1 MQFLLKLQWHFHQ
14 NRMNNPKTGIESQK
28 ISITKII
35 FGKIKARSITLPDF
49 KLYYRAIVI
58 KAVWFWYKNRHTDQR
73 NRLESKPMNMWLMNL
88 RQRSQEFM
96 KGKDS
101 LP

>member
-1 MQFLLKLQWHFHQ
+1 
-14 NRMNNPKTGIESQK
+14 MNNPKTGIESQK

-58 KAVWFWYKNRHTDQR
+58 KAVWFWYKNR
-73 NRLESKPMNMWLMNL
+73 WY
-88 RQRSQEFM
+88 
-96 KGKDS
+96 
-101 LP
+101 

>member
-1 MQFLLKLQWHFHQ
+1 
-14 NRMNNPKTGIESQK
+14 MNNPKTGIESQK

-58 KAVWFWYKNRHTDQR
+58 KAVWFWYKNRHTDQQ
-73 NRLESKPMNMWLMNL
+73 NRKRRSEMNL
-88 RQRSQEFM
+88 HTYGQ
-96 KGKDS
+96 
-101 LP
+101 LI

>member
-1 MQFLLKLQWHFHQ
+1 
-14 NRMNNPKTGIESQK
+14 MNNPKTGIESQK

-73 NRLESKPMNMWLMNL
+73 NRTENLEINPHLYGQL
-88 RQRSQEFM
+88 GFPG
-96 KGKDS
+96 GKESASAGDMR
-101 LP
+101 